1 MGHYSHSDIKKAV
14 KSAKKEGLKDYLY
27 QEPHGKK
34 RSHKKSYCSH
44 KKSRSHKKS
53 YCSHKKSRSHK
64 KYVLFS

>member
-53 YCSHKKSRSHK
+53 
-64 KYVLFS
+64 